1 MSRRQQMADAP
12 GVDLQEAEAGLK
24 SILDLMAG
32 WREKYGMGYVT
43 AFILPDGS
51 GRMRTRGDAGC
62 EAYGQYPPMEAGGE
76 GKAPTA
82 AAAKAQETKN
92 EITPLA

>member
-1 MSRRQQMADAP
+1 MADAP

-51 GRMRTRGDAGC
+51 ARAK
-62 EAYGQYPPMEAGGE
+62 E
-76 GKAPTA
+76 
-82 AAAKAQETKN
+82 KAQGIRGSRRGT
-92 EITPLA
+92 